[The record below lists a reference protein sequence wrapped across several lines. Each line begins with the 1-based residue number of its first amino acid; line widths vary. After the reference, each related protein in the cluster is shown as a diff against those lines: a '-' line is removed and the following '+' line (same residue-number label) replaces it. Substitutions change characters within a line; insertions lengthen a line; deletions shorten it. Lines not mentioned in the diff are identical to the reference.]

1 MWVKLVH
8 FISNGLPLLNLF
20 FTAEEALQFPEANEV
35 KKAVSSVRLVWL
47 LLNESMIQ
55 YNYMYMYA
63 YIYICIYLIY
73 FLDISRYAVCNVMSC
88 NVMSC
93 NVMYEC
99 MDVCSVVERDV
110 M

>member
-1 MWVKLVH
+1 M
-8 FISNGLPLLNLF
+8 
-20 FTAEEALQFPEANEV
+20 TAIER
-35 KKAVSSVRLVWL
+35 KYDT
-47 LLNESMIQ
+47 IQ
-55 YNYMYMYA
+55 LYVYVCI
-63 YIYICIYLIY
+63 YIYIYIYMYIFDI

>member
-1 MWVKLVH
+1 
-8 FISNGLPLLNLF
+8 
-20 FTAEEALQFPEANEV
+20 
-35 KKAVSSVRLVWL
+35 
-47 LLNESMIQ
+47 
-55 YNYMYMYA
+55 MY
-63 YIYICIYLIY
+63 IFDI